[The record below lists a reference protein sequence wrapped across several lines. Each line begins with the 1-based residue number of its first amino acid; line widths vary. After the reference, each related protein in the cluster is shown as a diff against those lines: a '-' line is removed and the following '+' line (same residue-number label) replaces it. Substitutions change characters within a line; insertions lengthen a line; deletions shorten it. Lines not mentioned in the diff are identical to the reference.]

1 MASATRSARPGPVCR
16 GWFSPSLRGFPASCS
31 STFRL
36 EGIATLLF
44 WKRSRARPRCREVLR
59 SSVVPWSLARDS
71 AACRDSR
78 LRPGA
83 PLLPSAELTAVRLP
97 AALRSKTSAALAGLA
112 GGCRAEPRCL
122 SATSFQMAAR
132 WPWLPPSHACAGR
145 GSVRT
150 GDPPWASSTA
160 CPRHPPPRRP
170 TRRSA
175 LHRGLLWSPW
185 TLGPII
191 SSKGTWGSARPPG
204 PSEPATFSRQG
215 WGPCLFPSRRGPRPF
230 CSAQ

>member
-36 EGIATLLF
+36 EGVATLLF

-150 GDPPWASSTA
+150 GDPPWASCTA
-160 CPRHPPPRRP
+160 CPRHPPPPPHPALRP
-170 TRRSA
+170 AQGAA
-175 LHRGLLWSPW
+175 LVSLD
-185 TLGPII
+185 
-191 SSKGTWGSARPPG
+191 
-204 PSEPATFSRQG
+204 
-215 WGPCLFPSRRGPRPF
+215 PRPYHLLQGHLGLCPAPQPVRAGNF
-230 CSAQ
+230 L